1 MWQAPAAVR
10 AAWTRP
16 PDSWSGTRDDLLGQL
31 VTIERDR
38 PADPRLLL
46 VADVDGFRAYN
57 ARHGYDDGD
66 AALDELERR
75 AAGVSQPFRLGG
87 DAFALLFA
95 GDVPT
100 LARQV
105 GRALES
111 LTLEDP
117 EPLQCSFGVALVP
130 TEATGWAALALAE
143 KRLEDQKRRGLVFA
157 DRVGELLLA
166 LTEAHDPT
174 LGAHTREVAR
184 LSDAVAAR
192 LGLSVADRGLV
203 RRTAELHDIG
213 KLAISPEVLLK
224 SGPLDHQEWRE
235 IRRHTLAGE
244 DLLSFF
250 PALAP
255 VAALV
260 RSTHE
265 RMDGD
270 GYPDGLDNEAI
281 PLMSR
286 IVAACDAY
294 DAMVTE
300 RIYGP
305 TRTSADACAELEA
318 FTGKQ
323 FDPTVVAAL
332 LAEVA
337 GERASGLGADPEEGT
352 ASEDT
357 ELHRLARLHALLES
371 ATIVEHADDLPRAL
385 EAVARVVAESLDYG
399 AAVINLWRPEWDD
412 FVVSTVYGNDPGL
425 PTLLGSTYSW
435 EIWKRLLQPRFLR
448 GGAYTVYAGEYDW
461 ADQSGHRVVPEVE
474 YDGHPD
480 AWQGEDEIFVPFHH
494 SSGHILGVFNV
505 AQPKSGRRPSD
516 EELYL
521 LTTVVRHAAR
531 AVQRAQEM
539 AAAAAHRRALE
550 HLLQISSKLTETGSG
565 TAVLEAVTTGI
576 SQALGFERVVVQL
589 RDPQTDELAPAAACG
604 FEIDDPR
611 VRLPFGFVELQRVL
625 DRRFEREGCFLV
637 PCEEAEAQLPDFKGL
652 YQSRRNGRGR
662 WAWHRHWLAVPLH
675 DREGSCL
682 GVIFVDD
689 PVDRLL
695 PTTESL
701 QALRLFANQAT
712 VALEAVAQYEAQRYL
727 AEHDALTTLRNRH
740 SFMAELEGCLQQSH
754 RRAERIAL
762 AYCDLDGFKQLN
774 DARGHSVG
782 DDVLV
787 RFGRVLTNSVRD
799 QDSAFRIGG
808 DEFALVL
815 RECSED
821 EAKSVVERALAAWA
835 EEQERDPAA
844 AAIDASFGIAVSRP
858 GERSTVEDQLRRA
871 DEAMYEAKRSKN
883 RLVMSTERDRS
894 DKPVPDSAVA
904 A

>member
-16 PDSWSGTRDDLLGQL
+16 LDQGSGTRANLFEELAA
-31 VTIERDR
+31 VERDR
-38 PADPRLLL
+38 PAEPRLLL

-57 ARHGYDDGD
+57 AQHGFDDGD
-66 AALDELERR
+66 AALDALERR
-75 AAGVSQPFRLGG
+75 AAGVSRPFRLGG
-87 DAFALLFA
+87 DAFAFLFS

-105 GRALES
+105 GRVLEC

-117 EPLQCSFGVALVP
+117 EPLRCSFGVALVP
-130 TEATGWAALALAE
+130 TEATGCAALALAE
-143 KRLEDQKRRGLVFA
+143 ERLEDQKRRGLVFA

-166 LTEAHDPT
+166 LTEAHDRT
-174 LGAHTREVAR
+174 LGAHAREVAR

-224 SGPLDHQEWRE
+224 SGPFDQQEWRE

-265 RMDGD
+265 RVDGD
-270 GYPDGLDNEAI
+270 GYPDGLDSEAI
-281 PLMSR
+281 PLVSR

-294 DAMVTE
+294 DAMITE

-305 TRTSADACAELEA
+305 TRTSADACAELESV
-318 FTGKQ
+318 TGKQ

-337 GERASGLGADPEEGT
+337 GERVSSLGADHEERAAT
-352 ASEDT
+352 EDT
-357 ELHRLARLHALLES
+357 ELHRLARLHQLLES

-385 EAVARVVAESLDYG
+385 EAVARVVAESLNFG

-412 FVVSTVYGNDPGL
+412 FVVSTVYGDDPGL

-474 YDGHPD
+474 HDGHPD

-539 AAAAAHRRALE
+539 AAAASHRRALE
-550 HLLQISSKLTETGSG
+550 HLLQISSKLTETASG
-565 TAVLEAVTTGI
+565 TAVLESVTTGI
-576 SQALGFERVVVQL
+576 SQALGFERVVVHL
-589 RDPQTDELAPAAACG
+589 RDPQTDELAPAAASG
-604 FEIDDPR
+604 FELDDPS
-611 VRLPFGFVELQRVL
+611 VRLPFGFVELRRVL
-625 DRRFEREGCFLV
+625 DARFERDGCFLV

-652 YQSRRNGRGR
+652 YQSRRNGRGP
-662 WAWHRHWLAVPLH
+662 WAWRRHWLAVPLQ

-740 SFMAELEGCLQQSH
+740 SFMAELEGCLQQSS
-754 RRAERIAL
+754 RRAEQIAL
-762 AYCDLDGFKQLN
+762 AYCDLDGFKKLN
-774 DARGHSVG
+774 DAHGHSVG

-787 RFGRVLTNSVRD
+787 RFGRVLTDSVRD

-815 RECSED
+815 RGCTED
-821 EAKSVVERALAAWA
+821 DARRVVERAVETWA
-835 EEQERDPAA
+835 EEQQRDLSA
-844 AAIDASFGIAVSRP
+844 AAIHASFGIAVSRP
-858 GERSTVEDQLRRA
+858 GERSTVENLLRRA

-883 RLVMSTERDRS
+883 RLE
-894 DKPVPDSAVA
+894 VA

>member
-16 PDSWSGTRDDLLGQL
+16 ADSRSGTRADLFDEL
-31 VTIERDR
+31 VAIERDR

-46 VADVDGFRAYN
+46 VADVDGFRAFN
-57 ARHGYDDGD
+57 ASHGFEEGD
-66 AALDELERR
+66 AALDALERR
-75 AAGVSQPFRLGG
+75 AAGVSRPFLLGG
-87 DAFALLFA
+87 DAFAFLFA

-105 GRALES
+105 GRVLECLS
-111 LTLEDP
+111 PEDP
-117 EPLQCSFGVALVP
+117 EPLRCSFGVALVP
-130 TEATGWAALALAE
+130 TEATGYAALALAE
-143 KRLEDQKRRGLVFA
+143 QRLEDQKRRGLVFA

-166 LTEAHDPT
+166 LTEAHDRG
-174 LGAHTREVAR
+174 LGAHAREVAR

-192 LGLSVADRGLV
+192 LGLSVAERGLV

-213 KLAISPEVLLK
+213 KLAISPDVLLK
-224 SGPLDHQEWRE
+224 SGPLDRQEWRE

-244 DLLSFF
+244 DLLGFF

-265 RMDGD
+265 RVDGD
-270 GYPDGLDNEAI
+270 GYPDGLDVEAI
-281 PLMSR
+281 PLVSR

-294 DAMVTE
+294 DAMITE
-300 RIYGP
+300 RIYAP
-305 TRTSADACAELEA
+305 TRTSADACAELESV
-318 FTGKQ
+318 TGEQ
-323 FDPTVVAAL
+323 FDPAVVAAL

-337 GERASGLGADPEEGT
+337 GERVSSLGSDPREG
-352 ASEDT
+352 AAPEDT

-371 ATIVEHADDLPRAL
+371 ATIVEHGDDLPRAL
-385 EAVARVVAESLDYG
+385 EAVARVVAESLNYG

-412 FVVSTVYGNDPGL
+412 FVVSTVYGDDPGL

-461 ADQSGHRVVPEVE
+461 TDQSGHRVVPKIEH
-474 YDGHPD
+474 DGHPD
-480 AWQGEDEIFVPFHH
+480 AWQSEDEIFVPFHH
-494 SSGHILGVFNV
+494 SAGHILGVFNV

-516 EELYL
+516 EELHL

-531 AVQRAQEM
+531 AVQRAQET
-539 AAAAAHRRALE
+539 AAAASHRRALE
-550 HLLQISSKLTETGSG
+550 HLLQISSKLTETASG
-565 TAVLEAVTTGI
+565 TAVLEAVTSGI
-576 SQALGFERVVVQL
+576 SQALGFERVVVHL
-589 RDPQTDELAPAAACG
+589 RDPQTDELAPAAASG
-604 FEIDDPR
+604 LELDDPR
-611 VRLPFGFVELQRVL
+611 VRLPFGYIELQRVL
-625 DRRFEREGCFLV
+625 DTRFEREGCFLV

-652 YQSRRNGRGR
+652 YQSRRNGRGP
-662 WAWHRHWLAVPLH
+662 WAWRRHWLAVPLH

-754 RRAERIAL
+754 RRAEQIAL
-762 AYCDLDGFKQLN
+762 VYCDLDGFKQLN

-782 DDVLV
+782 DDVLL
-787 RFGRVLTNSVRD
+787 RFGRVLTDSVRD

-815 RECSED
+815 RGCSED
-821 EAKSVVERALAAWA
+821 EARIVVERALDAWA
-835 EEQERDPAA
+835 EEQEHDSAA
-844 AAIDASFGIAVSRP
+844 AAIQASFGIAVSRP
-858 GERSTVEDQLRRA
+858 GARTTVEDQLRRA

-883 RLVMSTERDRS
+883 RLE
-894 DKPVPDSAVA
+894 VA